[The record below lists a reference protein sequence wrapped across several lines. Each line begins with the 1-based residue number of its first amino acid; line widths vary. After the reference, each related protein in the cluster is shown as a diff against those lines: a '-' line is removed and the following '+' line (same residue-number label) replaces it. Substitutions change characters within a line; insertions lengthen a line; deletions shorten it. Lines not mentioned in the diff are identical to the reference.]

1 MKRGTIMF
9 ILGSLVGAGATY
21 LATTRKEEIMEKLQ
35 ELQEQLKESDLPE
48 RAKKLVKEIAENI
61 QTLIAAP
68 EEELTEEEKKDILDE
83 VETKIQKLEE
93 AIKGDEQEA

>member
-9 ILGSLVGAGATY
+9 ILGSLVGAGAAY

-61 QTLIAAP
+61 QTLITAP

-93 AIKGDEQEA
+93 AIKGDEQ